1 MLKITA
7 DRDAGRAI
15 FRLEGRLIG
24 PWVEELKTC
33 WQKSDAAGEQIK
45 VVLLDEVTFIDE
57 AGKKLLADM
66 HRQGTELTACSGCMT
81 RAITE
86 GITRGESK

>member
-1 MLKITA
+1 M
-7 DRDAGRAI
+7 I
-15 FRLEGRLIG
+15 FRLEGRLTG
-24 PWVEELKTC
+24 LWVEELKNC
-33 WQKSDAAGEQIK
+33 WQKSAAAQPVTM
-45 VVLLDEVTFIDE
+45 VVLDEVTFIDE

-66 HRQGTELTACSGCMT
+66 HRQGVELTACSGCMT